1 MHILPVF
8 SFQVLKK
15 HAGGITLIE
24 STQEKKIDTDFR
36 YAIIAGWLIIP
47 AIEVI
52 FSFIGI
58 VSSLFVSNLFAYDS
72 SNQWIYIFS
81 YIVSWLYIPLFI
93 YIIVAWFRRKKTL
106 PKFMIIYYLISM
118 LVAIIFLFH
127 FKHIGA
133 EWFSILFNLI
143 WIGYFFKS
151 KRVKE
156 TFIR

>member
-81 YIVSWLYIPLFI
+81 YIVSWLYIPLLFI
-93 YIIVAWFRRKKTL
+93 
-106 PKFMIIYYLISM
+106 
-118 LVAIIFLFH
+118 
-127 FKHIGA
+127 
-133 EWFSILFNLI
+133 
-143 WIGYFFKS
+143 
-151 KRVKE
+151 
-156 TFIR
+156 